1 MLHNNFPTRFS
12 ARIGKMLS
20 YKNDK
25 WERQAGRGEATSKSR
40 TGWHVLS
47 WHTHVAI
54 MRQVQHTC
62 KNVICLSIIS
72 MSFSGPCSTHTQSLI
87 KLFVLPYLYHTIYG
101 CMCLAFFWVVANS
114 LSSAGPN
121 DVCRHTFTQ

>member
-25 WERQAGRGEATSKSR
+25 WQRQAGRQGGGAGRGEATSKSR

-47 WHTHVAI
+47 WHTHVTI

-72 MSFSGPCSTHTQSLI
+72 MSFSGPCSTHTLTHKIICTPISISYYIRVYVSRLFLGGC
-87 KLFVLPYLYHTIYG
+87 KLP
-101 CMCLAFFWVVANS
+101 
-114 LSSAGPN
+114 
-121 DVCRHTFTQ
+121 Q